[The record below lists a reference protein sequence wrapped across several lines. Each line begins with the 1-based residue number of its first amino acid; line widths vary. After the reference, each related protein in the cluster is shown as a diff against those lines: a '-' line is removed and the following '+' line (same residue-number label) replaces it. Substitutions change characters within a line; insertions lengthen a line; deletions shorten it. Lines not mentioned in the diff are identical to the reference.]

1 VKISAVLFPT
11 DFSEASDEA
20 ARVARDLAGETGA
33 ILHVVHVV
41 PPVTDPANAAER
53 LADVGTQLGEGR
65 RVETALLS
73 GRIAGEIV
81 RYARERRI
89 DLIVLGTH
97 GRTGFSRAILGSV
110 AEAVVRLAPCLVLT
124 VPASAAPGVADA
136 AATADGAVDRCVVCE
151 SDTDGM
157 ICETCRNRVR
167 AEAVSRKRSEEQ
179 PGRRG
184 MPL

>member
-1 VKISAVLFPT
+1 MKISALLFPT
-11 DFSEASDEA
+11 DFSEASDAA

-41 PPVTDPANAAER
+41 PPVTDPANAAEQLAEAGTR
-53 LADVGTQLGEGR
+53 LAEGR
-65 RVETALLS
+65 RIETALLS
-73 GRIAGEIV
+73 GRIAREIV
-81 RYARERRI
+81 RYARERHI

-110 AEAVVRLAPCLVLT
+110 AEAVVRLAPCMILT
-124 VPASAAPGVADA
+124 VPAVPSADVA
-136 AATADGAVDRCVVCE
+136 AAYAAYPAVDRCIVCASE
-151 SDTDGM
+151 TDGLV
-157 ICETCRNRVR
+157 CETCRNRVR
-167 AEAVSRKRSEEQ
+167 AEAVSRKRSEET

>member
-1 VKISAVLFPT
+1 LLPT
-11 DFSEASDEA
+11 DFSEASDGA

-53 LADVGTQLGEGR
+53 LADVGRQLADGR
-65 RVETALLS
+65 RIETALLS
-73 GRIAGEIV
+73 GRIAHEIV
-81 RYARERRI
+81 RYARARRI

-124 VPASAAPGVADA
+124 VPPGVAPDVA
-136 AATADGAVDRCVVCE
+136 ALPEAAVDRCVVCASE
-151 SDTDGM
+151 TDGLV
-157 ICETCRNRVR
+157 CETCRNRVR
-167 AEAVSRKRSEEQ
+167 AGAVNRKRVEEQ

-184 MPL
+184 MPI